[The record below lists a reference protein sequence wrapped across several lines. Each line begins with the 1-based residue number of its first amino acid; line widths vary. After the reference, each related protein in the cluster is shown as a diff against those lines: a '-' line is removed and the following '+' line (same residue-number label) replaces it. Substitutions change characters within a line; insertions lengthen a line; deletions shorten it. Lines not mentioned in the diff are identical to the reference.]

1 MVARQSPVARI
12 PHHPPLAQSHPLAL
26 FSPPPPPQVEELDR
40 VRCKDAHRWAGTVVE
55 QLLAPIILGIMELV
69 RLPSRA
75 PPRAFINRIIRATS
89 LPR

>member
-1 MVARQSPVARI
+1 MSPVARI
-12 PHHPPLAQSHPLAL
+12 PHHPTLAQSHPFAL
-26 FSPPPPPQVEELDR
+26 FSPPPPQVDQLDR
-40 VRCKDAHRWAGTVVE
+40 VRCKDAHRCAGTVVE
-55 QLLAPIILGIMELV
+55 RLLAPIILGIMELV

>member
-1 MVARQSPVARI
+1 MSPVARI
-12 PHHPPLAQSHPLAL
+12 PHHTALAQSHPLAL
-26 FSPPPPPQVEELDR
+26 FSPPPPQVDQLDR
-40 VRCKDAHRWAGTVVE
+40 VRCKDAHRSGTVVE
-55 QLLAPIILGIMELV
+55 LLLAPIILGIMELV

>member
-55 QLLAPIILGIMELV
+55 LLLAPIILGIMELV